1 MTVLTVV
8 VNNTVLIFIF
18 AIRLWASPSSTIA
31 IPFFRKRKAAW
42 PNLAAPPSRFCC
54 ADRGYSQKK
63 GWCSSETDCEGR
75 PGPVKLSWALGLVIY
90 HCQMGEGGKKHR
102 TVPAHLLTDSWRK
115 PNATSRQII
124 CHRGGMWMREIL
136 YHRLH
141 AASPS
146 KLLTSSQGKK
156 KKRNVSC
163 ALRDRGVL

>member
-1 MTVLTVV
+1 MTFLEQYNHNSLV
-8 VNNTVLIFIF
+8 F
-18 AIRLWASPSSTIA
+18 W
-31 IPFFRKRKAAW
+31 KRKAGW
-42 PNLAAPPSRFCC
+42 PNLAAPPSCLRC
-54 ADRGYSQKK
+54 ADRGILPKKKKK

-90 HCQMGEGGKKHR
+90 HCQTGESGGKKHW

-124 CHRGGMWMREIL
+124 CHHGGAWTREIL

-146 KLLTSSQGKK
+146 KLLTSSQGR
-156 KKRNVSC
+156 KRNVSR